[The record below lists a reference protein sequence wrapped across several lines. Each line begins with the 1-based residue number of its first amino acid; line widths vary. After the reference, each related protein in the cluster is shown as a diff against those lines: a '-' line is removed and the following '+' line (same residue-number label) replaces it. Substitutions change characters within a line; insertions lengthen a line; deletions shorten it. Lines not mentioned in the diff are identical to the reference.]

1 MRNVVLI
8 GFMGTGKTSTG
19 KMLAAKLGAAFIDMD
34 QKIEEE
40 VGMSIPDMFARKG
53 EAYFREQERALV
65 KRLAARRNAVI
76 STGGGTV
83 KNPDNVAD
91 FKKSGVIVCLSAS
104 VDAVLARTNR
114 RGTRP
119 VLDGADQGDR
129 RKAVEQLMAER
140 RELYKQADYT
150 IDTSELSPLL
160 VVENIVRFLKTRG
173 VLHA

>member
-40 VGMSIPDMFARKG
+40 AGMSIPDMFAQKG
-53 EAYFREQERALV
+53 EDYFRAQERALV

-104 VDAVLARTNR
+104 VDAVLARGPSWTVPTRVTAAR
-114 RGTRP
+114 RW
-119 VLDGADQGDR
+119 
-129 RKAVEQLMAER
+129 
-140 RELYKQADYT
+140 
-150 IDTSELSPLL
+150 SS
-160 VVENIVRFLKTRG
+160 
-173 VLHA
+173 

>member
-40 VGMSIPDMFARKG
+40 AGMSIPDMFARKG

-119 VLDGADQGDR
+119 VLDSADQGDR

-140 RELYKQADYT
+140 RELYKQADFT
-150 IDTSELSPLL
+150 IDTSELSPLQ